1 MYQTIRN
8 SFITVLAIVFL
19 QVAAKDIKNPPVTA
33 IFTGEGWV
41 IYANVY
47 KDGKYVYSTPWAA
60 SIVDG

>member
-1 MYQTIRN
+1 M
-8 SFITVLAIVFL
+8 AIVFL